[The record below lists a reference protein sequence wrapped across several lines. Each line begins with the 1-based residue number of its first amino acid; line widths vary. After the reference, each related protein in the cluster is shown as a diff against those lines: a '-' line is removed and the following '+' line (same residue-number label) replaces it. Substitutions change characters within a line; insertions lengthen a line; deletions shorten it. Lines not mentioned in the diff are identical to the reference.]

1 MSLINQSD
9 ESVVLTLGP
18 ATAADLMTPNPI
30 SIRDTAYVAEAV
42 ELLAKRGISAAP
54 VIGAAGRPVGV
65 LSQSDLLLHQHEGA
79 GQVATLSN
87 YYERADLSVRRT
99 EAGTA
104 GVAPDST
111 IVRDLMTP
119 AIFSVTPAVSAAKVV
134 KEMLALKV
142 HRLFV
147 VGPDGVLVG
156 VVSALD
162 VLRHLKG

>member
-9 ESVVLTLGP
+9 ESVVLKLGP

-30 SIRDTAYVAEAV
+30 SIRDTANVAEAV

-65 LSQSDLLLHQHEGA
+65 LSQSDLLLHQRQSA
-79 GQVATLSN
+79 GQAATLSD

-104 GVAPDST
+104 GATPDPT

-119 AIFSVTPAVSAAKVV
+119 AVFSVTPATSAAKVV
-134 KEMLALKV
+134 EEIVALKV

-147 VGPDGVLVG
+147 VGQEGI
-156 VVSALD
+156 
-162 VLRHLKG
+162 